1 MASEL
6 LANEMKTDSKRAWEP
21 KLVLIFVSDIDR
33 TTDDFAR
40 GQKTPREL
48 SSHPSLSLKVI
59 HTC

>member
-6 LANEMKTDSKRAWEP
+6 LANEMKTDLKRAWEP

-40 GQKTPREL
+40 GQKPLREL
-48 SSHPSLSLKVI
+48 SSYPSLSLKVI